1 MADHRL
7 QQHCWLH
14 PKPTEHA
21 VLTQLVASHVTGRDV
36 PCLQEKRQDGGAGR
50 TNRQS
55 YEKHLAICRGVLTI
69 LEINRIFMET
79 DCSKV
84 SDVSKYSKYIS
95 A

>member
-1 MADHRL
+1 MSDHRL

-21 VLTQLVASHVTGRDV
+21 VLMQLVVSHITGRDV
-36 PCLQEKRQDGGAGR
+36 PCLQEKRQDGGAGW

-55 YEKHLAICRGVLTI
+55 YEKHLEMCWGILAT
-69 LEINRIFMET
+69 LEINRIFTET

-84 SDVSKYSKYIS
+84 TNISKNSKYIS